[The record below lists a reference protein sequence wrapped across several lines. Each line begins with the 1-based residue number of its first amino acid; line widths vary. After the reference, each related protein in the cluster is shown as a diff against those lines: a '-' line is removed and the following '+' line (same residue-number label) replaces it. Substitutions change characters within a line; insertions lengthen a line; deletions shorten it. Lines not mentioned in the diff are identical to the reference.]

1 MGAPVVTSG
10 RSARTHAVGIV
21 VPIHNEEDG
30 LIRALGAIDVAITRL
45 PRGIEHRVMLVLD
58 QCRDRSAQIAQEWAG
73 DRSALLEHQSLGN
86 VGAARQL
93 GCNRLL
99 ATWPHLHRDRIWL
112 ATTDAD
118 STVPSG
124 WLEAQVAEHETGA
137 SLWLG
142 RVEVRDWT
150 PRHASTAARWSEIY
164 DKEEAPVHGASM
176 GINAQLYLDVGGFP
190 PLATGEDRFIHRQAL
205 AQGARVKYDLDHR
218 VITSARR
225 TARAPAGFAHA
236 LTSIEV
242 NLSARPPIGT

>member
-1 MGAPVVTSG
+1 VVSV
-10 RSARTHAVGIV
+10 RTRAVGIV
-21 VPIHNEEDG
+21 VPIHNEEER
-30 LIRALGAIDVAITRL
+30 LIRALGAIDVALTHL
-45 PRGIEHRVMLVLD
+45 PRSVEHRVVLVLD
-58 QCRDRSAQIAQEWAG
+58 QCTDGSSEIAQNWARDRG
-73 DRSALLEHQSLGN
+73 ALLERQSLGN

-99 ATWPHLHRDRIWL
+99 ATWPHLGRDRIWL

-118 STVPSG
+118 STVPPG
-124 WLEAQVAEHETGA
+124 WLEAQVVEHETGA

-150 PRHASTAARWSEIY
+150 PHDASTAARWNEIY

-190 PLATGEDRFIHRQAL
+190 PLATGEDHFIHRQAL
-205 AQGARVKYDLDHR
+205 AQGARIKYDSDHR

-225 TARAPAGFAHA
+225 IARAPSGFAHA
-236 LTSIEV
+236 LTSIES
-242 NLSARPPIGT
+242 NLSARSPIGT